1 MRKLIIADLAAG
13 QSTLSSLAQRIGL
26 PAAHIE
32 PIIKDMLVDQEI
44 EKLTI
49 SDFLPVYRLAANT
62 LQDYH
67 S

>member
-13 QSTLSSLAQRIGL
+13 QSTISSLAQRIGL
-26 PAAHIE
+26 PAAQIE

-44 EKLTI
+44 EKRI
-49 SDFLPVYRLAANT
+49 IADFLPVYRLAANT

-67 S
+67 K